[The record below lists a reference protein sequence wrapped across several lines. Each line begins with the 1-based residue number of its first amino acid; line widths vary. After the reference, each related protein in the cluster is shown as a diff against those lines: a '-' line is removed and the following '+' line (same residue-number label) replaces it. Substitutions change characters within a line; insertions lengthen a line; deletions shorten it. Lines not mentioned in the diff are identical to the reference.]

1 MYRELQ
7 VKILR
12 SPPFTDTSTLIATH
26 HCMQLLLSYLRYTVP
41 PEQGLQDDGWIGSL
55 LTVSPFLRLVEYFS
69 AEIGDGGN
77 QRLQRKD
84 FMYNFD
90 NDIMMHEKDDMNSL
104 VFERAPNWHAHHS
117 AADIWFDAAGEEL
130 ALRNAVPHDTE
141 KIWIWNQIAL
151 LLGCPHCRDE
161 SDGWYA

>member
-12 SPPFTDTSTLIATH
+12 SPPFTDSSTLIATH

-77 QRLQRKD
+77 QRMQRKD

-90 NDIMMHEKDDMNSL
+90 NDIKMHEKDDKKSL

-117 AADIWFDAAGEEL
+117 AADIWFDAATEEL

-141 KIWIWNQIAL
+141 KIWIWDQIPL